1 MYQANKIFTEAQNF
15 SIVQTE
21 LDKVFFQ
28 QFDYDSTF
36 PGVAH
41 ATTGDIFKPQDTT
54 HAAWIQS
61 INKGS
66 GLFPAI
72 GETVAVPLS
81 TPHVTNKQT
90 TAILTFAQGISISK
104 QLFDDNMHGVWAADV
119 ADFAEQAKNTQDQ
132 NSFRVF
138 RNGFTTELTA
148 DGVTFFNSAHPLI
161 GGGTQSNTGTAA
173 LTPTSLN
180 DAITNLVEQKNQ
192 AGVISGNSPAVLLV
206 PPALWKHAREIT
218 DSALIADSGNNNVNV
233 YRSAL
238 GITVWTSHWLGAA
251 AGGSDTAW
259 FLLAKRH
266 GVTRLIRQGIET
278 ALTPWQYSNNL
289 TYWYQANFR
298 EEVFVAD
305 YAGAFGSTGTT

>member
-1 MYQANKIFTEAQNF
+1 MFTEAQNF

-28 QFDYDSTF
+28 QFDYDETF

-41 ATTGDIFKPQDTT
+41 ATTAEIFKPQETT

-72 GETVAVPLS
+72 GETATVPLS
-81 TPHVTNKQT
+81 TPHVTNKQST
-90 TAILTFAQGISISK
+90 RVLTFAQGIDISK
-104 QLFDDNMHGVWAADV
+104 QLFDDNMHGVWAEDV
-119 ADFAEQAKNTQDQ
+119 RDFAIKAKDTQDY
-132 NSFRVF
+132 NAFRIF

-148 DGVTFFNSAHPLI
+148 DGVSFFNTAHPLI
-161 GGGTQSNTGTAA
+161 GGGTQSNTASGAGSV
-173 LTPTSLN
+173 LSPTSLN
-180 DAITNLVEQKNQ
+180 TSIVNLMEQKDQ
-192 AGVISGNSPAVLLV
+192 SAVIRGSSPAVLLV

-218 DSALIADSGNNNVNV
+218 DSALIADSSQNNVNV

-238 GITVWTSHWLGAA
+238 GITVYTSHWLGAV

-266 GVTRLIRQGIET
+266 GVTRLIRQGLET
-278 ALTPWQYSNNL
+278 ALTDWRYSNNL
-289 TYWYQANFR
+289 TYRYQANFR

-305 YAGAFGSTGTT
+305 YAGAYGSAGV

>member
-1 MYQANKIFTEAQNF
+1 MFTEAQNF

-28 QFDYDSTF
+28 QFDYDETF

-41 ATTGDIFKPQDTT
+41 ATTGEIFKPQDTT

-72 GETVAVPLS
+72 GETATVPLS
-81 TPHVTNKQT
+81 TPAVRNKQT
-90 TAILTFAQGISISK
+90 TRVLTFAQGIDISK
-104 QLFDDNMHGVWAADV
+104 QLFDDNMHGVWAEDV
-119 ADFAEQAKNTQDQ
+119 RDFAQKAKDTQDY
-132 NSFRVF
+132 NAFRIF

-148 DGVTFFNSAHPLI
+148 DGVSFFNAAHPLI
-161 GGGTQSNTGTAA
+161 GGGTQSNVFTGAGSV

-180 DAITNLVEQKNQ
+180 TAMVNLLEQKDQ
-192 AGVISGNSPAVLLV
+192 SGVIRGSSPAVLLV
-206 PPALWKHAREIT
+206 PPSLWKHAREIT
-218 DSALIADSGNNNVNV
+218 DSALIADVATNNVNV

-238 GITVWTSHWLGAA
+238 GITVWTSHWLGAV

-266 GVTRLIRQGIET
+266 GVTRLIRQGLET
-278 ALTPWQYSNNL
+278 ALTDWRYSNNL
-289 TYWYQANFR
+289 TYRYQANFR

-305 YAGAFGSTGTT
+305 YAGAVGNAGV

>member
-1 MYQANKIFTEAQNF
+1 M
-15 SIVQTE
+15 
-21 LDKVFFQ
+21 DKVFFQ
-28 QFDYDSTF
+28 QFDYDTTF
-36 PGVAH
+36 PGVAR
-41 ATTGDIFKPQDTT
+41 ATNAEIFKPQETT

-72 GETVAVPLS
+72 GETAQVPLS

-90 TAILTFAQGISISK
+90 TLVNTYAQAIDISK

-119 ADFAEQAKNTQDQ
+119 QDFADQAKNTQDYTAFQ
-132 NSFRVF
+132 LFV
-138 RNGFTTELTA
+138 NGFTTALTA
-148 DGVTFFNSAHPLI
+148 DGVSIFNTAHPLI
-161 GGGTQSNTGTAA
+161 GGGTQSNTASGAGSA
-173 LTPTSLN
+173 LSPTSLN
-180 DAITNLVEQKNQ
+180 TGLVTMVEMKNQ
-192 AGVISGNSPAVLLV
+192 AGVITGSTPAVLLV

-218 DSALIADSGNNNVNV
+218 DSALIADVANNNINV

-266 GVTRLIRQGIET
+266 GFTRLIRQGLET
-278 ALTPWQYSNNL
+278 ALTPWQYSTNL
-289 TYWYQANFR
+289 TYRYQANYR
-298 EEVFVAD
+298 ENYFCAD
-305 YAGAFGSTGTT
+305 YAGSYGAVGA

>member
-1 MYQANKIFTEAQNF
+1 MFTEAQNF

-28 QFDYDSTF
+28 SFDYNETF

-41 ATTGDIFKPQDTT
+41 ATTAEIFKPQETT

-72 GETVAVPLS
+72 CETATVPLS

-90 TAILTFAQGISISK
+90 TQILTFAQGIDISK
-104 QLFDDNMHGVWAADV
+104 QLFDDNMHGVWAEDV
-119 ADFAEQAKNTQDQ
+119 KDFAIKAKDTQDYTA
-132 NSFRVF
+132 SGLF
-138 RNGFTTELTA
+138 RNGFTTALTA
-148 DGVTFFNSAHPLI
+148 DGVSIFNSAHPLI
-161 GGGTQSNTGTAA
+161 GGGTQSNYGTSA

-180 DAITNLVEQKNQ
+180 TALVNMLEQKDQ
-192 AGVISGNSPAVLLV
+192 SGVIRGSTPKVLLV
-206 PPALWKHAREIT
+206 PPTLWKHAIEIT
-218 DSALIADSGNNNVNV
+218 DSALIADSANNNVNV

-259 FLLAKRH
+259 FLLANRH
-266 GVTRLIRQGIET
+266 GFTRLIRQGLET
-278 ALTPWQYSNNL
+278 ALTDWRYSNNL
-289 TYWYQANFR
+289 TYRYQANFR
-298 EEVFVAD
+298 ENYFCAD
-305 YAGAFGSTGTT
+305 YAGSYGSTGTA

>member
-1 MYQANKIFTEAQNF
+1 MFTEAQNF

-28 QFDYDSTF
+28 QFDYDETF

-41 ATTGDIFKPQDTT
+41 ATTAEIFKPQETT

-72 GETVAVPLS
+72 GETATVPLS

-90 TAILTFAQGISISK
+90 TQILTFAQGIDISK

-119 ADFAEQAKNTQDQ
+119 ADFALQARNTQDYTAF
-132 NSFRVF
+132 SLFRL
-138 RNGFTTELTA
+138 GFTTALTA
-148 DGVTFFNSAHPLI
+148 DGSAIFSTHTLI
-161 GGGTQSNTGTAA
+161 GGGTQSNAGTAA

-180 DAITNLVEQKNQ
+180 TGLVNLVEQKNQ
-192 AGVISGNSPAVLLV
+192 AGVVSGSTPAVLLV

-218 DSALIADSGNNNVNV
+218 DSALIADLANNNINV

-238 GITVWTSHWLGAA
+238 GITVWTSHWLGAV

-266 GVTRLIRQGIET
+266 GFTRLIRQGLET

-289 TYWYQANFR
+289 TYRYQANFR
-298 EEVFVAD
+298 ENYFCAD
-305 YAGAFGSTGTT
+305 YAGSYGSTGAA

>member
-1 MYQANKIFTEAQNF
+1 MFTEAQNF

-28 QFDYDSTF
+28 QFDYDETF

-41 ATTGDIFKPQDTT
+41 ATTAEVFKPQETT

-66 GLFPAI
+66 GLFPSI
-72 GETVAVPLS
+72 GETATVPLS

-90 TAILTFAQGISISK
+90 TQIATFAQGIDISK
-104 QLFDDNMHGVWAADV
+104 QLFDDNLHGVWAEDV
-119 ADFAEQAKNTQDQ
+119 RDFAIQAKNTQDY
-132 NSFRVF
+132 NAFSLFRL
-138 RNGFTTELTA
+138 GFTTALTA
-148 DGVTFFNSAHPLI
+148 DGSTIFSTTHALI

-180 DAITNLVEQKNQ
+180 TGLVNLVEQKNQ
-192 AGVISGNSPAVLLV
+192 AGVISGSTPAVLLV
-206 PPALWKHAREIT
+206 APALWKHAREIT
-218 DSALIADSGNNNVNV
+218 DSALIADLANNNINV

-238 GITVWTSHWLGAA
+238 GITVWTSHWLGAV

-266 GVTRLIRQGIET
+266 GFTRLIRQGIET
-278 ALTPWQYSNNL
+278 ALVDWRYSNNL
-289 TYWYQANFR
+289 TYRYQANFR
-298 EEVFVAD
+298 EAYFCAD
-305 YAGAFGSTGTT
+305 YAGSYGSTGTT

>member
-1 MYQANKIFTEAQNF
+1 MFTEAQNF

-28 QFDYDSTF
+28 AFDYDDTF

-41 ATTGDIFKPQDTT
+41 ATTAEIFKPQETT

-72 GETVAVPLS
+72 GEAQTVPLS
-81 TPHVTNKQT
+81 TPQVTNKQT
-90 TAILTFAQGISISK
+90 TLVTTFAQGISISK
-104 QLFDDNMHGVWAADV
+104 QLFDDNMHGVWANDV
-119 ADFAEQAKNTQDQ
+119 KDFADQAKNTQDYTA
-132 NSFRVF
+132 FGLF
-138 RNGFTTELTA
+138 RNGFTTALTA
-148 DGVTFFNSAHPLI
+148 DGSAIFSTHTLI
-161 GGGTQSNTGTAA
+161 GGGTQSNAGTLA

-180 DAITNLVEQKNQ
+180 TAIVNLMEQKNQ
-192 AGVISGNSPAVLLV
+192 AGVVSGSSAKVLLV
-206 PPALWKHAREIT
+206 PPAVWKHAREIT

-238 GITVWTSHWLGAA
+238 GITVYTSHWLGTV

-259 FLLAKRH
+259 FLLAARH
-266 GVTRLIRQGIET
+266 GFTRLIRQGIET
-278 ALTPWQYSNNL
+278 ALTDWRFSQNL
-289 TYWYQANFR
+289 TYFYQANFR
-298 EEVFVAD
+298 ENYFCAD
-305 YAGAFGSTGTT
+305 YAGSYGSTGVA

>member
-1 MYQANKIFTEAQNF
+1 MFTEAQNF

-21 LDKVFFQ
+21 LDRVFFQ
-28 QFDYDSTF
+28 QFDYDETF

-41 ATTGDIFKPQDTT
+41 ATTAEIFKPQETT

-66 GLFPAI
+66 GLYPAI
-72 GETVAVPLS
+72 GETQTVPLS

-90 TAILTFAQGISISK
+90 TAVATFAQGIDISK

-119 ADFAEQAKNTQDQ
+119 QDFAIKAKDTQDF
-132 NSFRVF
+132 NAFRLF

-148 DGVTFFNSAHPLI
+148 DGVSIFNAAHPLI
-161 GGGTQSNTGTAA
+161 GGGTQSNVLTGVGSA
-173 LTPTSLN
+173 LSPTSLN
-180 DAITNLVEQKNQ
+180 SAIVSLMEQRDQ
-192 AGVISGNSPAVLLV
+192 SGVIRGSSPAVLLV

-218 DSALIADSGNNNVNV
+218 DSALIADSGQNNVNV
-233 YRSAL
+233 FRSAL
-238 GITVWTSHWLGAA
+238 GITVWTSHWLGAV

-266 GVTRLIRQGIET
+266 GFTRLIRQGLET
-278 ALTPWQYSNNL
+278 ALTDWRYSNNL
-289 TYWYQANFR
+289 TYRYQANFR
-298 EEVFVAD
+298 EEVFCAD
-305 YAGAFGSTGTT
+305 YAGSVGATGV

>member
-1 MYQANKIFTEAQNF
+1 MFTEAQNF

-28 QFDYDSTF
+28 RFDYDDTF

-41 ATTGDIFKPQDTT
+41 ATTAEIFKPQETT

-72 GETVAVPLS
+72 GETATVPLS

-90 TAILTFAQGISISK
+90 TQIATFAQGIDISK
-104 QLFDDNMHGVWAADV
+104 QLFDDNMHGVWAEDV
-119 ADFAEQAKNTQDQ
+119 RDFADQAKNTQDY
-132 NSFRVF
+132 NAFALF
-138 RNGFTTELTA
+138 RNGFTTALTA
-148 DGVTFFNSAHPLI
+148 DGSAIFSTHTLI
-161 GGGTQSNTGTAA
+161 GGGTQANNASGAGSA
-173 LTPTSLN
+173 LSPTSLN
-180 DAITNLVEQKNQ
+180 TGLVSMVEQKNQ
-192 AGVISGNSPAVLLV
+192 AGVISGSTPAVLLV

-218 DSALIADSGNNNVNV
+218 DSALIADLANNNINV

-238 GITVWTSHWLGAA
+238 GITVWTSHWLGAV

-266 GVTRLIRQGIET
+266 GFTRLIRQGLET
-278 ALTPWQYSNNL
+278 ALTDWRYSNNL
-289 TYWYQANFR
+289 TYRYQANFR
-298 EEVFVAD
+298 EAYFCAD
-305 YAGAFGSTGTT
+305 YAGSYGATGV

>member
-1 MYQANKIFTEAQNF
+1 MFTEAQNF

-28 QFDYDSTF
+28 QFDFDSTF

-41 ATTGDIFKPQDTT
+41 ATTAEIFKPQETT

-61 INKGS
+61 INNGS
-66 GLFPAI
+66 GLFPAV
-72 GETVAVPLS
+72 GETNALPLA
-81 TPHVTNKQT
+81 TPKVTNKQT
-90 TAILTFAQGISISK
+90 TLVLTFAQGIDISK

-119 ADFAEQAKNTQDQ
+119 ADFALQAKNTQDY
-132 NSFRVF
+132 NAFALF
-138 RNGFTTELTA
+138 RNGFTTALTA
-148 DGVTFFNSAHPLI
+148 DGSAIFSTHTLI
-161 GGGTQSNTGTAA
+161 GGGTQSNAGTAA

-180 DAITNLVEQKNQ
+180 TGLVNLVEQKNQ
-192 AGVISGNSPAVLLV
+192 AGVISGSTPSVLLV

-218 DSALIADSGNNNVNV
+218 DSALIADVANNNINV

-238 GITVWTSHWLGAA
+238 GITVWTSHWLGSV

-259 FLLAKRH
+259 FLLAKNH
-266 GVTRLIRQGIET
+266 GFTRLIRQGLET

-289 TYWYQANFR
+289 TYRYQANFR
-298 EEVFVAD
+298 ENYFCAD
-305 YAGAFGSTGTT
+305 YAGSYGSTGVA

>member
-1 MYQANKIFTEAQNF
+1 MFTEAQNF

-28 QFDYDSTF
+28 QFDYDETF

-41 ATTGDIFKPQDTT
+41 ATTGEIFKPQETT

-66 GLFPAI
+66 GLFPSI
-72 GETVAVPLS
+72 GETQTVPLS

-90 TAILTFAQGISISK
+90 TLVQTFAQGIDISK
-104 QLFDDNMHGVWAADV
+104 QLFDDNMHGVWAEDV
-119 ADFAEQAKNTQDQ
+119 KDFAIKAKDTMDYTA
-132 NSFRVF
+132 FGLF
-138 RNGFTTELTA
+138 RNGFTTALTA
-148 DGVTFFNSAHPLI
+148 DGNAIFSTHTLI

-180 DAITNLVEQKNQ
+180 TAIVNMMEQKDQ
-192 AGVISGNSPAVLLV
+192 SGVIRGSSVKILLV

-259 FLLAKRH
+259 FLLAARH
-266 GVTRLIRQGIET
+266 GFTRLIRQGLET
-278 ALTPWQYSNNL
+278 ALTDWRYSNNL
-289 TYWYQANFR
+289 TYRYQANFR
-298 EEVFVAD
+298 EAYFCAD
-305 YAGAFGSTGTT
+305 YAGSYGSTGTV

>member
-1 MYQANKIFTEAQNF
+1 MFTEAQNF

-21 LDKVFFQ
+21 LDRVFFQ
-28 QFDYDSTF
+28 QFDANETF
-36 PGVAH
+36 PGMAR
-41 ATTGDIFKPQDTT
+41 ATTAEIFKPQETT

-72 GETVAVPLS
+72 GETVTVPLS
-81 TPHVTNKQT
+81 TPQVTNKQT
-90 TAILTFAQGISISK
+90 TQILTFAQGIDISK

-119 ADFAEQAKNTQDQ
+119 ADFAQKALVTQDATA
-132 NSFRVF
+132 FGLF
-138 RNGFTTELTA
+138 RNGFTTALTA
-148 DGVTFFNSAHPLI
+148 DGVSIFNSAHPLI
-161 GGGTQSNTGTAA
+161 GGGTQSNTGTSA

-180 DAITNLVEQKNQ
+180 TGLVNLVEQKDQ
-192 AGVISGNSPAVLLV
+192 SGVIRGSSASVLLV

-238 GITVWTSHWLGAA
+238 GITVYTSPFLGSAF
-251 AGGSDTAW
+251 GGSDTAW

-266 GVTRLIRQGIET
+266 GFTRLIRQGLET
-278 ALTPWQYSNNL
+278 ALTDWRYSNNL
-289 TYWYQANFR
+289 TYRYQANFR
-298 EEVFVAD
+298 ENYFCAD
-305 YAGAFGSTGTT
+305 YAGSYGSTGVA

>member
-1 MYQANKIFTEAQNF
+1 MFTEAQNF

-28 QFDYDSTF
+28 AFDYTSTF
-36 PGVAH
+36 PGVAR
-41 ATTGDIFKPQDTT
+41 ATTGEIFKPQETT

-66 GLFPAI
+66 GLFPSI
-72 GETVAVPLS
+72 GETVTVPLS

-90 TAILTFAQGISISK
+90 TAIATFAQGINITK
-104 QLFDDNMHGVWAADV
+104 QLFDDNMHGVWAEDV
-119 ADFAEQAKNTQDQ
+119 RDFAEQALNTMDY
-132 NSFRVF
+132 NAFALF
-138 RNGFTTELTA
+138 RNGFTTALTA
-148 DGVTFFNSAHPLI
+148 DGVTIFNSGHPLI
-161 GGGTQSNTGTAA
+161 GGGTQSNTGTTA

-180 DAITNLVEQKNQ
+180 TAIVNLMEQKNQ
-192 AGVISGNSPAVLLV
+192 AAVVMGSSPAVLLV

-238 GITVWTSHWLGAA
+238 GITVYTSHWLGTV

-266 GVTRLIRQGIET
+266 GFTRLIRQGVET
-278 ALTPWQYSNNL
+278 RLTDWQYSQNL
-289 TYWYQANFR
+289 SYFYQANYR
-298 EEVFVAD
+298 EAYFCAD
-305 YAGAFGSTGTT
+305 YSGSYGSTGTT

>member
-1 MYQANKIFTEAQNF
+1 MFTEAQNF

-28 QFDYDSTF
+28 QFDYDEAF

-41 ATTGDIFKPQDTT
+41 ATTAEIFKPQETT

-61 INKGS
+61 VNKGS

-72 GETVAVPLS
+72 GETAVVPLS
-81 TPHVTNKQT
+81 TPQVTNKQT
-90 TAILTFAQGISISK
+90 TKILTFAQGIDISK
-104 QLFDDNMHGVWAADV
+104 QLFDDNMHGVWAEDV
-119 ADFAEQAKNTQDQ
+119 KDFAMKAKDTQDY
-132 NSFRVF
+132 NAFRIF
-138 RNGFTTELTA
+138 RNGFTAEMTA
-148 DGVTFFNSAHPLI
+148 DGSYFFSTHTLI
-161 GGGTQSNTGTAA
+161 GGGTQVNNSTAA
-173 LTPTSLN
+173 LSPTTLN
-180 DAITNLVEQKNQ
+180 TAIVNLMEQKDQ
-192 AGVISGNSPAVLLV
+192 SGVIRGSAPAVLLV

-238 GITVWTSHWLGAA
+238 GLTVWTSHWLGAA

-266 GVTRLIRQGIET
+266 GVTRLIRQGLET
-278 ALTPWQYSNNL
+278 ALTDWRYSNNL
-289 TYWYQANFR
+289 TYRYQANFR

-305 YAGAFGSTGTT
+305 YAGAYGSTGTV

>member
-1 MYQANKIFTEAQNF
+1 MFTEAQNF

-28 QFDYDSTF
+28 MFDYDESF

-41 ATTGDIFKPQDTT
+41 ATTASIFKPQETT

-72 GETVAVPLS
+72 GETVTVPLS

-90 TAILTFAQGISISK
+90 TQILTFAQGINISK
-104 QLFDDNMHGVWAADV
+104 QLFDDNMHGVWAEDV
-119 ADFAEQAKNTQDQ
+119 RDFAIKAKDTQDYTAF
-132 NSFRVF
+132 SLF
-138 RNGFTTELTA
+138 RNGFTTALTA
-148 DGVTFFNSAHPLI
+148 DGVSIFNSAHPLI
-161 GGGTQSNTGTAA
+161 GGGTQSNTATGAASA

-180 DAITNLVEQKNQ
+180 TAIVNLVEQKDQ
-192 AGVISGNSPAVLLV
+192 SGVIRGSAPAVLLV

-238 GITVWTSHWLGAA
+238 GITVWTSHWLGTV

-259 FLLAKRH
+259 FLLANRH
-266 GVTRLIRQGIET
+266 GFTRLIRQGIET
-278 ALTPWQYSNNL
+278 ALTDWRYSQNL
-289 TYWYQANFR
+289 TYFYQANFR
-298 EEVFVAD
+298 ENYFCAD
-305 YAGAFGSTGTT
+305 YAGSYGATGV